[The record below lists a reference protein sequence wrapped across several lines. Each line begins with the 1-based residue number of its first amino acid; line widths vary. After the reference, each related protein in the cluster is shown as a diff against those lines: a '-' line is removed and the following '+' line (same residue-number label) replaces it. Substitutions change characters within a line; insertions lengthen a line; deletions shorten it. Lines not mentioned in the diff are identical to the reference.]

1 MRVLIKPLKR
11 PTTIKLETIEN
22 QPNYGK
28 FIIEPFERGF
38 ATTIGNALRRTLLSS
53 IEGSAIT
60 AIKIEG
66 VHNEFMPI
74 PGVVEDVF
82 LIILRLKK
90 VRLIYDAPN
99 NSEPKVIHIEK
110 RGAGLFLAGD
120 LAVDSSIQVLN
131 PEILIATL
139 NEDAEIIMDLQI
151 ERGRGYVSAENF
163 KKNIEEIGTI
173 PIDAL
178 FSPIL
183 KVNFTIEELQKGTDE
198 DSERLILEIWTDNSI
213 SPQTALE
220 QAAKILFFNLKII
233 GNFDEKIIEE
243 PIEEEIKDVDDE
255 LKLKLEKHVE
265 ELEFSVRTLSLLKSL
280 EIDYVI
286 DLVKKQED
294 EFQKSKHCSVE
305 CIEEIKEKLS
315 SLNLSLNMKDL
326 PYVREM

>member
-1 MRVLIKPLKR
+1 MRVLLKPLKK
-11 PTTIKLETIEN
+11 PSSIKLETVEN

-66 VHNEFMPI
+66 VQHEYMTI
-74 PGVVEDVF
+74 SGVVEDVS
-82 LIILRLKK
+82 LIVLRLKR
-90 VRLIYDAPN
+90 VRLIYDSPSN
-99 NSEPKVIHIEK
+99 EPKVIHLEK
-110 RGAGLFLAGD
+110 KGAGLFLAGD

-131 PEILIATL
+131 PELVIATL
-139 NEDAEIIMDLQI
+139 NEDADFIIDIQI
-151 ERGRGYVSAENF
+151 ERGRGYVPAEFF

-178 FSPIL
+178 FSPIQ
-183 KVNFTIEELQKGTDE
+183 KVNFSVEEVQKSYD
-198 DSERLILEIWTDNSI
+198 DYSERLFLEIWTDQSI
-213 SPQTALE
+213 SPQKALE
-220 QAAKILFFNLKII
+220 QAAKILFANLKVI

-243 PIEEEIKDVDDE
+243 PIEELEKDVDDE
-255 LKLKLEKHVE
+255 LKSKLEKHVE

-280 EIDYVI
+280 EIDYII
-286 DLVKKQED
+286 DLVKKQEE
-294 EFQKSKHCSVE
+294 EFQKSKHYSIE
-305 CIEEIKEKLS
+305 CIEEIKEKLAN
-315 SLNLSLNMKDL
+315 LNLSLNMKDL